1 VQAVE
6 ALKAFF
12 SKEADIVAAYL
23 YGRYAD
29 ERTWPDTDI
38 EVALVFREELGPD
51 EITAYLERLPESL
64 PLGGNPGILL
74 PIALNIHILPV
85 IYEIL
90 SSGTLIVDNSPEE
103 REAFVQA
110 ARSRVEE
117 EREAMLEEA
126 RVAVLQ
132 ARNLP
137 FQAGSAAV
145 HVLPQPPRALDPLRV
160 GWRLARILT
169 SVPAL
174 DQATR
179 EIEAASR
186 DPERVGQAIGL
197 FMNAAGAATGI
208 AKAMLL
214 SYGIPRPNRRWQVF
228 LPLAD
233 AGLVSMEL
241 ALQMALMVETR
252 WQFMTASG
260 FIAPDRA
267 LANIRWLLSPLLS
280 FARLSAWFTEVPGPE
295 GKTLH

>member
-1 VQAVE
+1 MQAIE

-12 SKEADIVAAYL
+12 SKEMDIVAVYL

-38 EVALVFREELGPD
+38 EVALLFRDELGPD
-51 EITAYLERLPESL
+51 EISAYLERLPGAL

-90 SSGTLIVDNSPEE
+90 SSGTLIVENSPKE
-103 REAFVQA
+103 REAFIQI

-117 EREAMLEEA
+117 ERQAMLEEA
-126 RVAVLQ
+126 RMAILQ

-145 HVLPQPPRALDPLRV
+145 HILPQPPRSLDPLRI
-160 GWRLARILT
+160 GWRLARVLT
-169 SVPAL
+169 SFPLLEQMTRDVE
-174 DQATR
+174 AT
-179 EIEAASR
+179 SR

-197 FMNAAGAATGI
+197 FMNAAGAVTGI

-214 SYGIPRPNRRWQVF
+214 SFDIPRPNRRWQVF
-228 LPLAD
+228 FPLAD
-233 AGLVSMEL
+233 AGLITMEL

-267 LANIRWLLSPLLS
+267 LTNIRWLLPPLLS
-280 FARLSAWFTEVPGPE
+280 FARLSAWYTEVPGPE